1 MENAFYGRKQLSMNN
16 SRMKKNLDYFSISCK
31 TDVIR
36 YAIKLV
42 LSNNTSIMKEYFHA
56 CFISKLNQYL

>member
-31 TDVIR
+31 IR

-42 LSNNTSIMKEYFHA
+42 LSNNTSIMKKYFHA